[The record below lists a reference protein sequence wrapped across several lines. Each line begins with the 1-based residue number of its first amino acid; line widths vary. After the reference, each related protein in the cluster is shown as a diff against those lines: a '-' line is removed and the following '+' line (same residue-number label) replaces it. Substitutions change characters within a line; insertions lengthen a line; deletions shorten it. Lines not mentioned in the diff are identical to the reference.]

1 MSDTRSNLAAMLN
14 RQFKGEFLR
23 AVLGAQLCDSLRIY
37 DGMRLTS
44 ETLTILIEKVCETE
58 HLDFSHVLTV
68 TEMRHKRGS
77 VKSIDQLPNLR
88 LTLGNPNSYTY
99 FLVAPARLYEWAE
112 YDDAIRNLYRVIA
125 PVIFKERGNPLGKPD
140 LDRLN
145 QTLNFVCPVFWF
157 EYNFVTGRF
166 SMRTPTGVIIRRIK
180 RSQYPVFSHEP
191 KLVIQI
197 GTLNHYALIQHS
209 DPKGIDVG
217 FWLNPREN
225 DVPPRLEH
233 DMVKHMASVGWDAD
247 VRIATNESM
256 MKGCIEEWADDLSVG
271 AGKTLKITLD
281 PRDPDAPGTV
291 TAIAAAYA
299 DAHKPEQQ

>member
-1 MSDTRSNLAAMLN
+1 MLN
-14 RQFKGEFLR
+14 RQFKGGFLR
-23 AVLGAQLCDSLRIY
+23 EVLGAPLCDSLRIY
-37 DGMRLTS
+37 DGMRLSS
-44 ETLTILIEKVCETE
+44 ENLAILIQKVCETE

-68 TEMRHKRGS
+68 TEVRHKRGS
-77 VKSIDQLPNLR
+77 VKNIDQVPNLR

-99 FLVAPARLYEWAE
+99 FLVAPARLYEWSE
-112 YDDAIRNLYRVIA
+112 YDDTIRNLYRVIA
-125 PVIFKERGNPLGKPD
+125 PVIFKELGNPLGKAD

-166 SMRTPTGVIIRRIK
+166 SMRTPTGVVVRRIK
-180 RSQYPVFSHEP
+180 RSQYPVFSREP

-197 GTLNHYALIQHS
+197 GTLNHYALVMHS
-209 DPKGIDVG
+209 SPKDIDVG

-233 DMVKHMASVGWDAD
+233 DMVKHMAAVGWNAD

-256 MKGCIEEWADDLSVG
+256 MKGCIEEWADDLS
-271 AGKTLKITLD
+271 AALGKTVKITLD
-281 PRDPDAPGTV
+281 PKDPDAPGT
-291 TAIAAAYA
+291 IAMIADAYA
-299 DAHKPEQQ
+299 ESQSDKK